1 MRFLLSNQSAHVTA
15 IQCAAIASSVQAQ
28 LRLHVNPAYNLYGDS
43 VGILPSPSL
52 VRAALAKRAIVLVLK
67 DKLSVDGALG
77 DHSVDDTGWPVAE
90 VGVEDTLS
98 QGVSVL
104 GPNGVGSVVSHEVLE
119 TWGDE
124 FINKWCDAPD
134 GTQWSYELCD
144 AVENDSY
151 LLNGVWVSNFV
162 LPMFFDQYAHDG
174 AAKFDYMGK
183 LTAPFT
189 LSPGGYSV
197 VKKADGT
204 IDQVFGAQVSDEK
217 KARIRKRRRVLL
229 RSVNI

>member
-1 MRFLLSNQSAHVTA
+1 MRFLLSNQSTHVTA

-28 LRLHVNPAYNLYGDS
+28 LRLHVNVAYNLGGDS
-43 VGILPSPSL
+43 VGILPSPTL
-52 VRAALAKRAIVLVLK
+52 VHAALAKRAIVLVLK
-67 DKLSVDGALG
+67 DTLDVDGALG
-77 DHSVDDTGWPVAE
+77 DHSVDDSGFPVAE
-90 VGVEDTLS
+90 VGVETTLS

-104 GPNGVGSVVSHEVLE
+104 GPNGIGSVVSHEILE

-124 FINKWCDAPD
+124 FIGTWDDAPD
-134 GTQWSYELCD
+134 GTQWAHELCD

-162 LPMFFDQYAHDG
+162 LPLFFDQYAHDG

-183 LTAPFT
+183 LTAPFS

-204 IDQVFGAQVSDEK
+204 IDQVFGAQVSEEK
-217 KARIRKRRRVLL
+217 KAKIRARRRVRMRGISL
-229 RSVNI
+229 